1 MTDQIETLLK
11 QQGEAFDAFK
21 ASHDEQMK
29 EFKTKGGANDP
40 VLVERLGKIEKS
52 LDTAI
57 EAKTAIEA
65 AVKAEKAEREALE
78 LKLNRLGLKND
89 ANGKAATRA

>member
-1 MTDQIETLLK
+1 MSDQIETLLK
-11 QQGEAFDAFK
+11 QQGEAFEAFK
-21 ASHDEQMK
+21 ASHD
-29 EFKTKGGANDP
+29 
-40 VLVERLGKIEKS
+40 ERLGKIEKS

-78 LKLNRLGLKND
+78 RE
-89 ANGKAATRA
+89 